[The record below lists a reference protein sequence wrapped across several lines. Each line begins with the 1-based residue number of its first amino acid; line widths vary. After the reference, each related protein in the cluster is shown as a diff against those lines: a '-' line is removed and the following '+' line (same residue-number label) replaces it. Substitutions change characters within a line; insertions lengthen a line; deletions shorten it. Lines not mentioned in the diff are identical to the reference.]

1 MPMVFVHSGDEEI
14 NEIQKEYLDEVH
26 KAKIADADLVYIINC
41 NGYVGNSTRS
51 EINWAIK
58 LGKKI
63 EYLES

>member
-1 MPMVFVHSGDEEI
+1 MPMVFVHSDEEKI

-26 KAKIADADLVYIINC
+26 KAKIMQADLVYIINV
-41 NGYVGNSTRS
+41 NGYIGKSTTS
-51 EINWAIK
+51 EIEWANS